1 MTGRGAVRRPA
12 GTRAR
17 AAMGRGLCLA
27 LLTVFVPALATGEST
42 AAPAADPPVPG
53 LAALASG
60 APAPEPL
67 RPSPAYPSALNSQ
80 VAAFSQQAAALP
92 QRTSELMGA
101 TENLSQ
107 ATESLQA
114 RSAAAGEDAAS
125 VNGKVSAL
133 NARSEALSGR
143 IAAHNAAPHVFQLP
157 AQAGAASAYD
167 AEKAQLEGEAAQLG
181 AERAGLESERSQ
193 VVARQQ
199 ELAKDA
205 SKVSTD
211 ALALGRQATAL
222 LQDMQQLGSQREQLL
237 QQMASSN
244 QAVVNAPA
252 GPPATTTSMAQGADA
267 ARPLR
272 LADRSPAAA
281 DDRDHRQAGRK
292 NAAVDA
298 YAQQHGVKVIKRP
311 VAAYLAPDAV
321 SRLPAA
327 DLARLSPVATY
338 DALVRKPNGH
348 YKALEVWDPRAR
360 PGSGQEEFNSALS
373 KGAQAVA
380 AGGKEIIDEVESL
393 TTCAPNSFPAG
404 TRVLLAD
411 NTTRPIETIRAGDLV
426 TAADPTAGLSGPRAV
441 TGTIHTPD
449 DRDFTEL
456 TIRHDDGTS
465 GAITAT
471 DHHPFWVDTT
481 RAWTDAAAVRVG
493 DTLRTDAGATAQV
506 ASIRHWTGLA
516 PAYNLT
522 VEGLHTYFVLA
533 GDTPVLVHN
542 ANPADCDKLTWE
554 ILDKL
559 PVRPDDKGYTT
570 GQPVLRTKSGT
581 AGRWG
586 GLVYSGSYMGQDK
599 ALVTK
604 ISDWL
609 KDPRS
614 GAPRIPTPNAETV
627 YPSSNHV
634 EAKVAWKM
642 AENNKTV
649 TDAEVIINNRGG
661 VCKGDGLTCDDVVPF
676 ILCAGQTLVVIYQ
689 KPDGNLAD
697 PHPIR
702 GRRNC

>member
-1 MTGRGAVRRPA
+1 MLV
-12 GTRAR
+12 
-17 AAMGRGLCLA
+17 
-27 LLTVFVPALATGEST
+27 TVLVPALAAGESA
-42 AAPAADPPVPG
+42 AAPAADPSIPG
-53 LAALASG
+53 VAALASG
-60 APAPEPL
+60 ASAPEPL

-92 QRTSELMGA
+92 QRSSELMGA
-101 TENLSQ
+101 TENLTQ

-114 RSAAAGEDAAS
+114 RSAAASGDAAS
-125 VNGKVSAL
+125 VNAKMSAL
-133 NARSEALSGR
+133 NSRSQALNGR

-167 AEKAQLEGEAAQLG
+167 AEKAQLDGEAAQLA

-193 VVARQQ
+193 TVARQQ

-211 ALALGRQATAL
+211 ALTLGRQATAL
-222 LQDMQQLGSQREQLL
+222 LQEMQRLGSQREQLL

-244 QAVVNAPA
+244 QALINAPA

-267 ARPLR
+267 ARPQR
-272 LADRSPAAA
+272 LADRSGPAA

-298 YAQQHGVKVIKRP
+298 YAKQHGVKVIKQP
-311 VAAYLAPDAV
+311 VTAYLAPDAV
-321 SRLPAA
+321 KRLPAA
-327 DLARLSPVATY
+327 DVGRISPVATY

-373 KGAQAVA
+373 KGAQATV
-380 AGGKEIIDEVESL
+380 AGGKKIIDEVESL

-404 TRVLLAD
+404 TGVLLSD
-411 NTTRPIETIRAGDLV
+411 GTTRPIETIRAGDLV
-426 TAADPTAGLSGPRAV
+426 AAADPATAAGGPRTV
-441 TGTIHTPD
+441 TGTIHTPA

-456 TIRHDDGTS
+456 TIRHGDGTL

-471 DHHPFWVDTT
+471 DHHPFWLDSALT
-481 RAWTDAAAVRVG
+481 WTDAVAVRVG
-493 DTLRTDAGATAQV
+493 DTLRTVGGATVQV

-533 GDTPVLVHN
+533 GDMPVLVHN
-542 ANPADCDKLTWE
+542 ASPADCDKQIWE
-554 ILDKL
+554 ILNKL
-559 PVRPDDKGYTT
+559 PVRPGNKGTTT
-570 GQPVLRTKSGT
+570 GQPVLRTANGT

-586 GLVYSGSYMGQDK
+586 GPVYSGTTIGKDK
-599 ALVTK
+599 DLVTK
-604 ISDWL
+604 ISNWL
-609 KDPRS
+609 KDPKN
-614 GAPRIPTPNAETV
+614 GAPTSPATT
-627 YPSSNHV
+627 YPSSDHV

-642 AENNKTV
+642 AENYKTISQ
-649 TDAEVIINNRGG
+649 AEVVINNTAG
-661 VCKGDGLTCDDVVPF
+661 VCDGAGLTCDDVVPF
-676 ILCAGQTLVVIYQ
+676 ILCTGQTLLVIYQ

-697 PHPIR
+697 PHPIL